1 MKEAMK
7 YVFAIVLFPSALL
20 CATPLWAQG
29 KPSEQER
36 YAMAMTAEQASR
48 SVEIKGRFD
57 PLEPTVW
64 ISTEPFIKTK
74 YDTDT
79 FLRAAIDKASGEI
92 TYQLYIAGRFQQ
104 SMRFNR
110 LTYLVDGTLQTGK
123 AEQVYFDVNCDR
135 YGCSHY
141 EDYIINLSRA
151 HLEALAE
158 QGPLPTWRAR
168 LYGQTVQGTDL
179 VILRNETGG
188 LLQATDRIVARIKAE
203 AERKENPP
211 TSSPAPGTN

>member
-1 MKEAMK
+1 MRHLA
-7 YVFAIVLFPSALL
+7 APVLLL
-20 CATPLWAQG
+20 SSLTFTLPVTAQG
-29 KPSEQER
+29 KLSEQER

-64 ISTEPFIKTK
+64 LSTEPFIKTK

-92 TYQLYIAGRFQQ
+92 TYQLYVAGRFQQ

-110 LTYLVDGTLQTGK
+110 LTYLINGTLQTGK
-123 AEQVYFDVNCDR
+123 AQQVNFDVSCDR
-135 YGCSHY
+135 YGCTHY
-141 EDYIINLSRA
+141 EDYVITLSRDD
-151 HLEALAE
+151 LEALANKA
-158 QGPLPTWRAR
+158 PLPSWKAR

-179 VILRNETGG
+179 TILRNETAG
-188 LLQATDRIVARIKAE
+188 LLEATDRIVAKMKAE

-211 TSSPAPGTN
+211 TSPAAPPQE